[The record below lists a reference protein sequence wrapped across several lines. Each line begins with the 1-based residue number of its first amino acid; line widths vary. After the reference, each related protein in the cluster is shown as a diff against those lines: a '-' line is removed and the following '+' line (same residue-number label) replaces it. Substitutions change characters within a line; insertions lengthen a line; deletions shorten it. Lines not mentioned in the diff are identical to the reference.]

1 MKRITL
7 FFIGFLLFFTQPLVH
22 AEVTLPR
29 VIGNNMVLQRDM
41 QVPIWGWASAGEEI
55 TVTLSTENEGA
66 EPLFSTT
73 AVVSDA
79 EGNWRT
85 ELPAMGAGGPYTL
98 KVAGSNTLELTKR
111 EFEKSLVVRK
121 APANR

>member
-7 FFIGFLLFFTQPLVH
+7 FFIGFLLLFTPPLVH

-73 AVVSDA
+73 AVADA

-85 ELPAMGAGGPYTL
+85 ELPAMEAGGPYTL
-98 KVAGSNTLELTKR
+98 KITGSNTLELTKR
-111 EFEKSLVVRK
+111 PFR
-121 APANR
+121 